1 MRGLSTAF
9 PFTEVH
15 VGAAPRSQGVYILF
29 ESDVPIYIGLARGLG
44 ATIRSRLQRLL
55 CDEDPSTRA
64 ATHYQWA
71 IADDPAT
78 AEAELLADCKQR
90 FGCLPRCDEEFHQ
103 AKQIEPL
110 RHTQHKSVGGRGT
123 ET

>member
-15 VGAAPRSQGVYILF
+15 LGAAPRCQGVYILF

-44 ATIRSRLQRLL
+44 ATIGRRLQRLL

-64 ATHYQWA
+64 ATHYRWA

-90 FGCLPRCDEEFHQ
+90 FGCLPRCDEEFH
-103 AKQIEPL
+103 
-110 RHTQHKSVGGRGT
+110 
-123 ET
+123 